1 MKARNAIVKKCLVV
15 LLTTLYLFVTVTY
28 LLYLPKF
35 NPLRITSNY
44 IQAKSQLL
52 VKTSNHVKNAGANVL
67 VLIHRAYKSATE
79 SKREMFSKL
88 LQIGIVFVFIIA
100 GSGLLRQLMSFI
112 AKVIKANRSQ
122 QYAYLGY
129 CILRI

>member
-15 LLTTLYLFVTVTY
+15 LLTTLYFSVAVTY

-35 NPLRITSNY
+35 SPLRAAGNY
-44 IQAKSQLL
+44 IQAKSRLV
-52 VKTSNHVKNAGANVL
+52 VKTSDQVNDTVANVL
-67 VLIHRAYKSATE
+67 ALIHRAYKSAIE
-79 SKREMFSKL
+79 NKREMFSKL